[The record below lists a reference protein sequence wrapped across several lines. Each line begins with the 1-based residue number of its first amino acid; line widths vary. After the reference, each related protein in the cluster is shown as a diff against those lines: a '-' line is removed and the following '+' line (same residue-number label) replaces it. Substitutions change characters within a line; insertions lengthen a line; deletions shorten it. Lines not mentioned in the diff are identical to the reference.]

1 MAEQRQGPP
10 RDAPITVA
18 LLVAALVT
26 VTRAVAAARMLP
38 ESLDASYE
46 TSGIGHYTNV
56 ALATPIGFAIVI
68 TQVVALVIAI
78 AASVSRLRRR
88 RRSFWVPLV
97 VAAGCWIVTGVLYSV
112 AILGDPAFGAAMAT
126 LSG

>member
-1 MAEQRQGPP
+1 MAEQRQGPR

-18 LLVAALVT
+18 LLVAGLVT

-46 TSGIGHYTNV
+46 SAGLGHYTNT
-56 ALATPIGFAIVI
+56 ALATPLGSAIVV
-68 TQVVALVIAI
+68 TQIVSLVIAI
-78 AASVSRLRRR
+78 AVSVPRLRRG

-97 VAAGCWIVTGVLYSV
+97 VAAGCWLVTGALYTV
-112 AILGDPAFGAAMAT
+112 AIIGDPAFAQMMASLHT
-126 LSG
+126 